1 MIKQVQ
7 IPSTRLSSETTI
19 ATKSRHSCPRVRNP
33 FSALARNLSLGSD
46 GEVAVLARETQR
58 HHFPFITQNISPS
71 PTATWASG
79 PNWFR
84 NKSDSWFAFE
94 WGPGARL
101 YIIGLDYVGS
111 DINRAPSG
119 ATPSKGYFVLT
130 DFLLLRFVHIL
141 SSLGMTHFTVQE
153 RLRGNTED
161 IYCIMSSTRWIK
173 AIKTK
178 ESNRSMESPP
188 WLASEEGRKYFSEEI
203 QASGT
208 YRQHCRR
215 QSLEFV
221 RIFGKFLAMDRSP
234 QSSLIAQIWWLWQ
247 GMNIRLYIISRVI
260 NSRRSDFSLQI
271 TLHCR
276 YHLSKGV
283 DLSQIWFWQLFIHP
297 TAKSASF
304 SIFLC
309 SSSKEA

>member
-1 MIKQVQ
+1 
-7 IPSTRLSSETTI
+7 
-19 ATKSRHSCPRVRNP
+19 
-33 FSALARNLSLGSD
+33 
-46 GEVAVLARETQR
+46 
-58 HHFPFITQNISPS
+58 
-71 PTATWASG
+71 
-79 PNWFR
+79 
-84 NKSDSWFAFE
+84 
-94 WGPGARL
+94 
-101 YIIGLDYVGS
+101 
-111 DINRAPSG
+111 
-119 ATPSKGYFVLT
+119 
-130 DFLLLRFVHIL
+130 
-141 SSLGMTHFTVQE
+141 
-153 RLRGNTED
+153 
-161 IYCIMSSTRWIK
+161 
-173 AIKTK
+173 
-178 ESNRSMESPP
+178 MESPP

-276 YHLSKGV
+276 LHLSKGV

-297 TAKSASF
+297 LAKSASI
-304 SIFLC
+304 SILLYAVQAKRHRD
-309 SSSKEA
+309 SKTPYFFDL

>member
-1 MIKQVQ
+1 M
-7 IPSTRLSSETTI
+7 
-19 ATKSRHSCPRVRNP
+19 
-33 FSALARNLSLGSD
+33 
-46 GEVAVLARETQR
+46 
-58 HHFPFITQNISPS
+58 
-71 PTATWASG
+71 
-79 PNWFR
+79 
-84 NKSDSWFAFE
+84 
-94 WGPGARL
+94 
-101 YIIGLDYVGS
+101 
-111 DINRAPSG
+111 
-119 ATPSKGYFVLT
+119 LT

-141 SSLGMTHFTVQE
+141 SPLGMTHFTDQE

-161 IYCIMSSTRWIK
+161 IYCIMSSTRSTKTIK
-173 AIKTK
+173 MK
-178 ESNRSMESPP
+178 ESNRTMEFPP

-276 YHLSKGV
+276 HHLSKG
-283 DLSQIWFWQLFIHP
+283 L
-297 TAKSASF
+297 T
-304 SIFLC
+304 
-309 SSSKEA
+309 

>member
-1 MIKQVQ
+1 M
-7 IPSTRLSSETTI
+7 
-19 ATKSRHSCPRVRNP
+19 
-33 FSALARNLSLGSD
+33 D
-46 GEVAVLARETQR
+46 GIRRGQEVL
-58 HHFPFITQNISPS
+58 
-71 PTATWASG
+71 
-79 PNWFR
+79 FR
-84 NKSDSWFAFE
+84 GD
-94 WGPGARL
+94 
-101 YIIGLDYVGS
+101 
-111 DINRAPSG
+111 
-119 ATPSKGYFVLT
+119 
-130 DFLLLRFVHIL
+130 
-141 SSLGMTHFTVQE
+141 
-153 RLRGNTED
+153 
-161 IYCIMSSTRWIK
+161 
-173 AIKTK
+173 
-178 ESNRSMESPP
+178 
-188 WLASEEGRKYFSEEI
+188 

-276 YHLSKGV
+276 HHLSKGV

-304 SIFLC
+304 SIFLQF
-309 SSSKEA
+309 KQRGIETV